1 MLFDMYMWDLLGHD
15 TSEGPLCSGAGNE
28 LAAVMRL
35 TEPLL
40 VERLGFIVHVVE
52 VVSRMSVFHLD
63 AVHVPTGREC
73 TRSCCRKERPPTF
86 FLTLTARCSSTYG
99 KTLSCPEA
107 SGLRGHR

>member
-40 VERLGFIVHVVE
+40 VERVGFIVHVVE
-52 VVSRMSVFHLD
+52 VVSRMSVFHLE
-63 AVHVPTGREC
+63 VIEVPTGRDWLGRRDIHGGVYWEARYRPVDPGAVYQRG
-73 TRSCCRKERPPTF
+73 TGHNRS
-86 FLTLTARCSSTYG
+86 SV
-99 KTLSCPEA
+99 A
-107 SGLRGHR
+107 S